1 MVEFNTGGNMFESV
15 DLDDRIAKCEKILA
29 ADENSQ
35 IFAALAEAYR
45 KRGDL
50 QKAQDICRR
59 GLKIH
64 PDYASARIVM
74 AKIFMIYENFDS
86 AWEELKKAISSSGR
100 TRAID
105 ILESEVLIRKGRKSE
120 AKAILERLYSSD
132 PEDEAIKN
140 LMTLLGEKKP
150 SRSFS
155 DIAMPDFR
163 IGGGKKKE
171 LTLSEAISILK
182 VLPRVLGV
190 VAVNHQ
196 GLVLE
201 GRFDGSYS
209 REEVAALSK
218 GIYDVANAGGTRIDL
233 GETREILIET
243 PTSKLWIFNREKF
256 LLVIYARDDVSVG
269 ALQLKLEDLLQRVDQ
284 FRGNAE

>member
-1 MVEFNTGGNMFESV
+1 MFETV
-15 DLDDRIAKCEKILA
+15 EVDDRIAKCEKILA

-45 KRGDL
+45 KKGNL
-50 QKAQDICRR
+50 QKAQDVCLR

-64 PDYASARIVM
+64 PNYASARIVM
-74 AKIFMIYENFDS
+74 AKIFMAFENSDL
-86 AWEELKKAISSSGR
+86 AWEELKKAIASSGR

-105 ILESEVLIRKGRKSE
+105 ILESEILIRKGKKSE
-120 AKAILERLYSSD
+120 ARAILERLYSSD

-140 LMTLLGEKKP
+140 LMMSFGEEKPLG
-150 SRSFS
+150 SFS

-163 IGGGKKKE
+163 LGGSKKKE

-209 REEVAALSK
+209 REEIAALSK
-218 GIYDVANAGGTRIDL
+218 GIYDVTRVGGGRVDL

-243 PTSKLWIFNREKF
+243 RSSKLWIFNRESF
-256 LLVIYARDDVSVG
+256 LLVIYARDDVSMG
-269 ALQLKLEDLLQRVDQ
+269 SLKLKLEDLMQRVDQ
-284 FRGNAE
+284 FRGNTEQERTG